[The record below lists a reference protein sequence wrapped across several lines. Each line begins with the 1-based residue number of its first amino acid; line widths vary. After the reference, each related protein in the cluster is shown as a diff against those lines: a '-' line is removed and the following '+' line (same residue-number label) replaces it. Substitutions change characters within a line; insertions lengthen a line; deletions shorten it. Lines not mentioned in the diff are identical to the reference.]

1 MTRREFGL
9 AAAAPAIL
17 RGAAKPVLL
26 LRSGWQTENIGD
38 IAHTPGLLALLE
50 KHFKEA
56 RVILWSNALD
66 RGVEAMLRRRF
77 PALEIVSGDPE
88 SDPLK
93 RAFDEAHFLLHGSGP
108 SLVARNHV
116 EAWRKQTGKPWGA
129 FGITVTTQI
138 EAASA
143 KLDDGLR
150 DVLSTAK
157 FIYTRE
163 SQSLRNLKS
172 SGISGPVLDFVPDA
186 TFSLDL
192 RDDQRAKQLL
202 GMRKLEP
209 GRYLCVVPRLRYTP
223 YHRMRKT
230 NWSEET
236 IRQREQVNQ
245 QHAEKDHAKLREA
258 IATWVR
264 STELRV
270 LLCPEMTY
278 QVDLLKPLL
287 YDSLPDDVRP
297 QVVSRAGYWIT
308 DEAASI
314 YSLAAAVLSF
324 ECHSPIIASAAG
336 TPGLYVHQP
345 EDGIK
350 GQMWNDVG
358 LGMNYFEVDDVTGEQ
373 LGERLKFLAL
383 NNKKERK
390 QVRDAVDKIREIQA
404 RRIADLKR
412 IVTASVL

>member
-412 IVTASVL
+412 IVTASVG